1 MLTFCLSMRDF
12 VFLPLIVIFK
22 VKRIMTFKEIFHFNN
37 LLHKIKL
44 DKSENDL
51 AITQEEENIF
61 KVKPEDEKFI
71 GNEWNQE
78 YELIYL
84 SYVLEK

>member
-1 MLTFCLSMRDF
+1 M
-12 VFLPLIVIFK
+12 I
-22 VKRIMTFKEIFHFNN
+22 FKEIFHFNN
-37 LLHKIKL
+37 IFHKIKL
-44 DKSENDL
+44 DKSENDF
-51 AITQEEENIF
+51 AVIHAEENIVNE
-61 KVKPEDEKFI
+61 KVEDEQSL

>member
-1 MLTFCLSMRDF
+1 
-12 VFLPLIVIFK
+12 
-22 VKRIMTFKEIFHFNN
+22 MTFKEIFHLNN
-37 LLHKIKL
+37 IFHKIKL
-44 DKSENDL
+44 DKSEENQVI
-51 AITQEEENIF
+51 AEE
-61 KVKPEDEKFI
+61 VKGKSDEDFRDDNKFS

>member
-1 MLTFCLSMRDF
+1 
-12 VFLPLIVIFK
+12 
-22 VKRIMTFKEIFHFNN
+22 MTFKEIFHFNN

-44 DKSENDL
+44 DNSEENQVISEQKKEIIDNDL
-51 AITQEEENIF
+51 FDDNRL
-61 KVKPEDEKFI
+61 

>member
-1 MLTFCLSMRDF
+1 
-12 VFLPLIVIFK
+12 
-22 VKRIMTFKEIFHFNN
+22 MTFKEIFHFNN
-37 LLHKIKL
+37 FLHKIKL
-44 DKSENDL
+44 DKSEENQVIAEQEKEIIDNDL
-51 AITQEEENIF
+51 LD
-61 KVKPEDEKFI
+61 EDRFS

>member
-1 MLTFCLSMRDF
+1 
-12 VFLPLIVIFK
+12 
-22 VKRIMTFKEIFHFNN
+22 MTFKEIFHLNN
-37 LLHKIKL
+37 FFHKIKL
-44 DKSENDL
+44 DKTDENQIIEEYSENKKFDDD
-51 AITQEEENIF
+51 
-61 KVKPEDEKFI
+61 KVDEKFS

>member
-1 MLTFCLSMRDF
+1 
-12 VFLPLIVIFK
+12 
-22 VKRIMTFKEIFHFNN
+22 MTFKEIFQFNN
-37 LLHKIKL
+37 IFHKIKL
-44 DKSENDL
+44 DKSENDF
-51 AITQEEENIF
+51 AIVQGEDNIGKE
-61 KVKPEDEKFI
+61 KVEDEQSQ

>member
-1 MLTFCLSMRDF
+1 
-12 VFLPLIVIFK
+12 
-22 VKRIMTFKEIFHFNN
+22 MTFKDIFHFNN
-37 LLHKIKL
+37 IFHKIKL
-44 DKSENDL
+44 DKSENDF
-51 AITQEEENIF
+51 AIVQGEENIGKE
-61 KVKPEDEKFI
+61 KVKDEQSL